1 MFRRAAVF
9 DDKILKGVKPGE
21 IPMEQPMRYEM
32 IINLATAKAL
42 GLTMPEAV
50 LVRAERVIR

>member
-1 MFRRAAVF
+1 MKR
-9 DDKILKGVKPGE
+9 VKPGE
-21 IPMEQPMRYEM
+21 TPMEQPMRYEM

-50 LVRAERVIR
+50 LVRAKRVIR